1 LNIPDKIKIGGFD
14 VEVKLKENIVVDRQ
28 HGGEYSPRE
37 LTIYLDPALKKRHGE
52 ILLHEIIEALCDA
65 YDVDI
70 EHHYIMALGRGLYQV
85 LKDNDIDF
93 RRKYAEGEIIPVQE
107 VRP

>member
-1 LNIPDKIKIGGFD
+1 MIIPDKVKIGGFD
-14 VEVKLKENIVVDRQ
+14 VEIKFKENLVTDRQ

-37 LTIYLDPALKKRHGE
+37 LCIYLDPSLEKRHKE

-65 YDVDI
+65 YDLNID
-70 EHHYIMALGRGLYQV
+70 HHHIMALGRGLYQV

-93 RRKYAEGEIIPVQE
+93 RG
-107 VRP
+107 

>member
-1 LNIPDKIKIGGFD
+1 MAIPNKLKIGGFD
-14 VEVKLKENIVVDRQ
+14 IEVKFKEDIVIDRQ

-65 YDVDI
+65 YDLDI
-70 EHHYIMALGRGLYQV
+70 DHHHILALGRGLYQV
-85 LKDNDIDF
+85 LKDNDISF
-93 RRKYAEGEIIPVQE
+93 RREYAGGEIIPVQE
-107 VRP
+107 LRP

>member
-1 LNIPDKIKIGGFD
+1 MNIPDKIKIGGFD
-14 VEVKLKENIVVDRQ
+14 VEVKLKEDIVVDRR